1 MATNKHAIIR
11 YQTLD
16 KCFSN
21 RYKLYDMEALVEACC
36 QAIYDFTGIREG
48 VKRRQ
53 IYDDITFM
61 ESDQG
66 WSIEL
71 QKIKDGRKVYYRYL
85 DTDFSINKSP
95 LSEHEVQQL
104 KETTFML
111 SRFKGLPHFEWI
123 EELVSKLEDQ
133 FHLVGNSESVIG
145 FEQNPYLTGLE
156 HLSHLF
162 NAIVNKQPLRITY
175 QSFRGGK
182 MEWNIHPY
190 YIKQY
195 NQRWFLLGCN
205 DEYRTITN
213 IPLDRIQSFEPV
225 AIHYIESD
233 IDFFASNYFLA
244 YKVDT
249 GKKTLVLENCDYSFC
264 FMDKSIHT
272 DFDEYFDDVIGVTIP
287 KNKEVCEILLQFTE
301 QRYSYIISKP
311 LHWSQKIK
319 DADQRIVSI
328 SVIPNKEL
336 ISLILSFG
344 DDVVVLSP
352 NEIRE
357 ELSKQITSLQ
367 QKYNVCR

>member
-11 YQTLD
+11 YQALD

-36 QAIYDFTGIREG
+36 QAIYEFTGIHDG

-53 IYDDITFM
+53 VYDDITFM

-71 QKIKDGRKVYYRYL
+71 EKIRDGRKVYYRYSDL
-85 DTDFSINKSP
+85 NFSINNSP
-95 LSEHEVQQL
+95 LSEYEIKQL

-111 SRFKGLPHFEWI
+111 NRFKGMPHFEWL
-123 EELVSKLEDQ
+123 EELTFKLEDR
-133 FHLVGNSESVIG
+133 FHLAGNSESVIG
-145 FEQNPYLTGLE
+145 FEQNQYLKGLE
-156 HLSHLF
+156 HISNLF
-162 NAIVNKQPLRITY
+162 NTIVNKQPIRVSY
-175 QSFRGGK
+175 QSFKGEART
-182 MEWNIHPY
+182 WNIHPY

-195 NQRWFLLGCN
+195 NQRWFLFGCN
-205 DEYRTITN
+205 DEYETITN
-213 IPLDRIQSFEPV
+213 IPLDRIQSFCP
-225 AIHYIESD
+225 ISIPYIESD
-233 IDFFASNYFLA
+233 I
-244 YKVDT
+244 
-249 GKKTLVLENCDYSFC
+249 
-264 FMDKSIHT
+264 

-287 KNKEVCEILLQFTE
+287 KGKEICEILLQFSE
-301 QRYSYIISKP
+301 QRYSYITSKP

-319 DADQRIVSI
+319 DPQKCIVSI

-352 NEIRE
+352 NKIRE

-367 QKYNVCR
+367 QKYNMCR

>member
-175 QSFRGGK
+175 QSFRGEK
-182 MEWNIHPY
+182 LEWNIHPY

-205 DEYRTITN
+205 NEYKTITN

-225 AIHYIESD
+225 SIHYIESD
-233 IDFFASNYFLA
+233 I
-244 YKVDT
+244 
-249 GKKTLVLENCDYSFC
+249 
-264 FMDKSIHT
+264 

-319 DADQRIVSI
+319 DVDQCIVSI

-367 QKYNVCR
+367 QKYNMCR